1 MLCTLSFCYVMYYI
15 MLEICADGRF
25 TEDSFYCYFQQKSAA
40 ANESVIPYNLIKR
53 APELQNLQYCNTEY
67 HPKPNQKK

>member
-1 MLCTLSFCYVMYYI
+1 

-25 TEDSFYCYFQQKSAA
+25 TEDNFYCYFQQKSAA

-53 APELQNLQYCNTEY
+53 APELQNLQYRNTEY